1 METDP
6 NYPRDAF
13 RLVQKQLSGKWKLII
28 LWKLSKGTMRFSALH
43 RELETITEST
53 LAQQLKQLEEDDLIC
68 RRSYN
73 EIPPRVEYS
82 LSQKGR
88 TLIPLLRETERW
100 ALQQL
105 KDHNH

>member
-6 NYPRDAF
+6 NYPREVF

-28 LWKLSKGTMRFSALH
+28 LWKLSKGTMRFTVLH

-53 LAQQLKQLEEDDLIC
+53 LAQQLKQLEEDDLVC

-82 LSQKGR
+82 LSQKGK
-88 TLIPLLRETERW
+88 TLIPLLLETERW
-100 ALQQL
+100 AVQQL
-105 KDHNH
+105 KDYQH